1 MARARSLCRNPSPIR
16 DIKSSGASISRRGA
30 CGNCKRRKI
39 RCDGAHPC
47 NQCRLRP
54 PRTYAPCTHS
64 GPQEIQQTPGQMIET
79 IHHLKERIEELELLL
94 PPDPETIYLSQPYLT
109 PVASGTPEPV
119 LELEAPSI
127 PEASHSFGLSE
138 PSSDLIA
145 TLVDVFT
152 DRFAGNTLFFLDP
165 VTFRQSALLPLPFG
179 DPNRPCPALLC
190 AVYLWGSALAGIR
203 PSTLYTPNTF
213 LLCCLQNI
221 VQDVHDNVDRPK
233 FVLETIQAE
242 VLLSLYYMH
251 TAKPVPG
258 RHHSSAAV
266 SIAQGARLHLIG
278 SGRYVDSHSLPFPL
292 STSAEWDS
300 SEESM
305 CIEALWAVVLLN
317 NYWVAVDGA
326 PSVISYEINIDTPW
340 AASPHTLPGVTI
352 MNLLNGDDPAVT
364 SPAALL
370 LKASILLQWVIAFG
384 ALNIGGPPDS
394 SALARVETRLD
405 KFRASLPPG
414 PSSRALILAHALT
427 DTAIIRLHATYV
439 PIAASSRSKCLASA
453 ARITSSLGDSRSFQH
468 PDPVLGAVYL
478 STYTFYAH
486 EMETLC
492 DRSSAGDLNVT
503 LEYCALDVKAKDLI
517 RKLGEVASS
526 SPMIE
531 HCVVQ
536 MQANHLAP
544 LALNWPGI
552 TL

>member
-1 MARARSLCRNPSPIR
+1 MPASAG
-16 DIKSSGASISRRGA
+16 SSGAPISRRGA

-39 RCDGAHPC
+39 RCDGGQPC

-54 PRTYAPCTHS
+54 PRTYAPCTYPHS

-79 IHHLKERIEELELLL
+79 IRRLKERIEVLELLL

-109 PVASGTPEPV
+109 PVSSGTPEPV
-119 LELEAPSI
+119 LELEAPLIS
-127 PEASHSFGLSE
+127 EASHSFGLPE

-152 DRFAGNTLFFLDP
+152 GRFAGNTLFFLDP

-190 AVYLWGSALAGIR
+190 AVYLWGSALADIR

-251 TAKPVPG
+251 TAQSLPG
-258 RHHSSAAV
+258 RQHSSAAV

-278 SGRYVDSHSLPFPL
+278 SGRHADSHSLPFPL

-305 CIEALWAVVLLN
+305 RVEAFWAVVLLN

-326 PSVISYEINIDTPW
+326 PSAISYEINIDTPW
-340 AASPHTLPGVTI
+340 AASPHTLPGATI
-352 MNLLNGDDPAVT
+352 MNFLNGDDAAAT
-364 SPAALL
+364 FPAALL
-370 LKASILLQWVIAFG
+370 SKASIVLQWVIAFG
-384 ALNIGGPPDS
+384 ALNTGGPPDS

-414 PSSRALILAHALT
+414 PSSRALILAHTLT
-427 DTAIIRLHATYV
+427 DTAIIRLHAAYA
-439 PIAASSRSKCLASA
+439 PIATSSRSKCLAAA
-453 ARITSSLGDSRSFQH
+453 ARIASSLGDSRSCQH
-468 PDPVLGAVYL
+468 PEPVLGAVYL
-478 STYTFYAH
+478 ATYSFYAQ
-486 EMETLC
+486 EMGTLC
-492 DRSSAGDLNVT
+492 ARSSAGDLNAT
-503 LEYCALDVKAKDLI
+503 LEYCALDVKLKDLI
-517 RKLGEVASS
+517 RKLGEVVSS
-526 SPMIE
+526 SPIIE
-531 HCVVQ
+531 HCVAQ
-536 MQANHLAP
+536 MQGGYATIQRP
-544 LALNWPGI
+544 WP
-552 TL
+552 